1 MTHEKLKLSGG
12 LLSSLADLCADDP
25 YHWVWFSSDTSEF
38 ITVTAYNIS
47 IQKVTSWTHKLAL
60 INKIKVTNVP
70 VL

>member
-25 YHWVWFSSDTSEF
+25 YRWVWFSSDTSEF
-38 ITVTAYNIS
+38 ITVTAYIS
-47 IQKVTSWTHKLAL
+47 IQRVTSWTHKLAL
-60 INKIKVTNVP
+60 INKINVTIVP